1 MLQSLPVTLAAI
13 VFIMYASTFAPRSA
27 GEMERSIALVESV
40 SYYQI
45 CAGGKPVVWFKSL
58 GDSCTPEGMTL
69 KADTAAT
76 TKRYATGCW
85 VNKYPLFPSCPGLL
99 LTANAD
105 STAWENVAAANK
117 DIRRTLAKAAK
128 RIDGTINQLKR
139 KIEETDYYMK
149 VHNVNDDGYNIMA
162 VLAEDIKRQKAEAE
176 KLAATLKTAAES
188 GQAEIRIVTRHTLI
202 YRDDTAERPVRKP
215 CVTLTKTMT
224 SPVTLL
230 QTADNTLIVDAY
242 NANPTSMK
250 AAIDNFRHMEA
261 DHKMLILGDMG
272 ELGAPAMEEAL
283 HRGVGLLAAKTKP
296 DILVCVGERAAW
308 IGSQAR
314 FAGLSAGA
322 VRLCPDLEAAQKTLA
337 GLIRP
342 GDLVLL
348 KASRFM
354 KLERLLPDNP

>member
-1 MLQSLPVTLAAI
+1 MKRLTDKKAKLRIMLQSLPVTLAAI

-85 VNKYPLFPSCPGLL
+85 VNRYPLFPSCPGLL

-188 GQAEIRIVTRHTLI
+188 EQAEIRIVTRHTLI
-202 YRDDTAERPVRKP
+202 CRNDTAERPVRKP

-230 QTADNTLIVDAY
+230 QTADKRKTA
-242 NANPTSMK
+242 
-250 AAIDNFRHMEA
+250 
-261 DHKMLILGDMG
+261 
-272 ELGAPAMEEAL
+272 GALPVYL
-283 HRGVGLLAAKTKP
+283 HRWLTPPNTEGRSVIIASIPGCGQYGFTPDVASPETFDGTTGGGSSHDLPPLLAPDGSAVFTKGGFFTG
-296 DILVCVGERAAW
+296 IS
-308 IGSQAR
+308 I
-314 FAGLSAGA
+314 AGRITSTADFGF
-322 VRLCPDLEAAQKTLA
+322 
-337 GLIRP
+337 GLN
-342 GDLVLL
+342 
-348 KASRFM
+348 
-354 KLERLLPDNP
+354 KLQP